1 MLHLLFNLSD
11 TSLFTRLYNQDSII
25 VFLDNSVL
33 TLLEKSIFEDKL
45 LDLIQLVP
53 CYVLYD
59 DLVFRGI
66 LQDKLIKGVVCIN
79 NTELVK
85 MTIEHTPI
93 YSWN

>member
-1 MLHLLFNLSD
+1 MLHLVFNFSD
-11 TSLFTRLYNQDSII
+11 TSIFTRLYNQNSII

-33 TLLEKSIFEDKL
+33 HLLEQSIFQDKL
-45 LDLIQLVP
+45 LGLIHLVP

-66 LQDKLIKGVVCIN
+66 LQNKLIKGVVCIN
-79 NTELVK
+79 NAELVK